1 MISDHYCVAP
11 DNFRNVEVGGDRLHA
26 LPDEVGLVRLLP
38 VHVHLVLLRVDR
50 HRPDAQLRARPE
62 HPDGDLAA
70 VGHQHA
76 PDGADLRGGGG
87 GGGGAASSEAVAAHE
102 AAGEEAAGRRRPR
115 RHAQHRGHVALLF
128 FFSSSSLN
136 HSADSEKMRS
146 QSGSDGEEGRHLSQ
160 CLPGLLILRSW

>member
-38 VHVHLVLLRVDR
+38 VHVHLVLLRVDG

-87 GGGGAASSEAVAAHE
+87 AASAEAAPE

-115 RHAQHRGHVALLF
+115 RHAQHWGHVALLY
-128 FFSSSSLN
+128 LLACHPLTVRN
-136 HSADSEKMRS
+136 LKRC
-146 QSGSDGEEGRHLSQ
+146 GR
-160 CLPGLLILRSW
+160 